1 MPVLDGV
8 EATQEIL
15 EYEEDNNVEH
25 TPIIALTANALKGD
39 RERFMG
45 AGMDEY
51 TTKPL
56 VRTEII
62 SLLNH
67 FIGHKITDAK
77 AVVNTP
83 VEEVA
88 SKVETSADFDM
99 SLDDSDFNAELSLD
113 DTSLEIN
120 EELSPIVDIPEEI
133 TMPSLEIDEEDETL
147 AEESEAFTKESEAF
161 DDDIYS
167 DDIDEISSASQY
179 DADILLAKK
188 SSFENRLFKSIL
200 DDLGYTSLLVDGADA
215 LDDALENKTF
225 KLVLFDKETEGVSVE
240 EIAERIKKN
249 DLDTALVL
257 MIDPAFEAEDKDANY
272 VHEIIKNVI
281 NKDLLR
287 LVFEKFI

>member
-1 MPVLDGV
+1 MDIQMPVLDGV

-77 AVVNTP
+77 AVDNTP

-88 SKVETSADFDM
+88 AKTEEPKPKVQESADFDM
-99 SLDDSDFNAELSLD
+99 SLDDLDFNAELSLD
-113 DTSLEIN
+113 ETSLEVE
-120 EELSPIVDIPEEI
+120 EELPPIVDIPEEV
-133 TMPSLEIDEEDETL
+133 TAPSLEI
-147 AEESEAFTKESEAF
+147 

-167 DDIDEISSASQY
+167 DELDEIPSASQY

-188 SSFENRLFKSIL
+188 SSFENRLFKSLL
-200 DDLGYTSLLVDGADA
+200 DDLGYTSVLVDGIDA
-215 LDDALENKTF
+215 LDDALENKKF

-240 EIAERIKKN
+240 DISEKIKKN
-249 DLDTALVL
+249 DLDTALVM
-257 MIDPAFEAEDKDANY
+257 MIDPAFDAEDKDANY
-272 VHEIIKNVI
+272 VHEIIKNVV